1 MPKITSPDNLK
12 EVQAEAEEERD
23 KMQSYITICGGT
35 GCQGSGCQEVIDEL
49 KEQME
54 ERDLGDRVG
63 LKVTG
68 CQGFCEQGP
77 LMVIRPEGNFYC
89 KVEPEDVEEI
99 FDKTIKNGEAVERL
113 EYVDPL
119 SDEKIVDFNEIPF
132 YKHQKRLVFRNNGII
147 EPTAITDYFAVD
159 GYTATADVLHN
170 WTPEE
175 VIEEAITSK
184 LRGRGGGGFPAGKKW
199 KYCRQEEAEPK
210 YLVCNCDEGDPGAYM
225 DRSIMEGSPHL
236 VIEGMVIAAYAIGAK
251 RGFIYIRAEYPMAVR
266 HTKLA
271 IEQAEEYGL
280 LGEDIMGSGFDF
292 NLEVMEGA
300 GAFVAGESTA
310 LMHSIEG
317 KRPMPRQTPP
327 RSVQQGLYNKPTV
340 MNNVETFA
348 NVPLIIKNGADWFNS
363 IGTEESKG
371 TKIFSLV
378 GKVNNTGLIEVPMG
392 VTLREIV
399 FDIGGGIP
407 DGKEVKAVQTGGPS
421 GGCIPEELF
430 DLPVDFEELS
440 EAGSMMGSGGMVVMD
455 ENTCMVDVA
464 KFFLDFLRDESCGKC
479 MPCRSGIPQ
488 MLDILKKI
496 TEGNGTEED
505 MEHLEKLAQTIK
517 KTALCGL
524 GDSAPNPVLSTI
536 EYFRDE
542 YEAHIHDKACPAG
555 VCQELIYYDIIPE
568 ECKSCDRCRQ
578 ACPVDAIEG
587 EPGGDPYILYDEP
600 CIRCGNCIDE
610 CPFDAIE
617 VVPGQKEKSGS
628 ASQAN

>member
-1 MPKITSPDNLK
+1 MPKITSPDHLTELQK
-12 EVQAEAEEERD
+12 EAQEEKD
-23 KMQSYITICGGT
+23 KIQSYITICGGT
-35 GCQGSGCQEVIDEL
+35 GCQGSGCQKVIDAL
-49 KEQME
+49 KKEMK

-89 KVEPEDVEEI
+89 KVEPEDVAEI
-99 FDKTIKNGEAVERL
+99 FDKTILEGEPVERL
-113 EYVDPL
+113 EYVDPI
-119 SDEKIVDFNEIPF
+119 SEEKIVDFNEIPF
-132 YKHQKRLVFRNNGII
+132 YKHQKRLVFKNNGLI
-147 EPTAITDYFAVD
+147 EPTSIKDYFAVD
-159 GYTATADVLHN
+159 GYTAMADVLHN
-170 WTPEE
+170 WSAEE
-175 VIEEAITSK
+175 VIEETIESK

-236 VIEGMVIAAYAIGAK
+236 VIEGMVIAAFSIGVE
-251 RGFIYIRAEYPMAVR
+251 RGFIYIRAEYPMAVE
-266 HTKLA
+266 HTKKA
-271 IEQAEEYGL
+271 IKQAEEYGL
-280 LGEDIMGSGFDF
+280 LGEDIMGTGFNF

-310 LMHSIEG
+310 LMKSIEG

-348 NVPLIIKNGADWFNS
+348 NVPLIIKNGADWFNN

-421 GGCIPEELF
+421 GGCIPEDLF

-440 EAGSMMGSGGMVVMD
+440 QAGSMMGSGGMVVMD

-464 KFFLDFLRDESCGKC
+464 KFFLDFLQDESCGKC

-488 MLDILKKI
+488 MLNILEKI
-496 TEGNGTEED
+496 SEGKGTEED
-505 MEHLEKLAQTIK
+505 MVKLKKLAQTIK

-536 EYFRDE
+536 EYFEHE

-555 VCQELIYYDIIPE
+555 VCQELIYYHVIPE

-587 EPGGDPYILYDEP
+587 EPGEDPYVIYDDP

-617 VVPGQKEKSGS
+617 VIPGQKEKVES
-628 ASQAN
+628 